1 MIIRSS
7 SDTVIIV
14 IIIISINYDSS
25 LDNHCNLL
33 DIPSSQD
40 VDPLLGYLLSALIS
54 HACCLTPNRY
64 QYQYNRQYY
73 LNMDHYTTTMIH
85 ILVNYRFQIILDD
98 LILHIL
104 RSRSLKYGPLT
115 IIFHLN
121 QIEGFISNDHYCM
134 TT

>member
-33 DIPSSQD
+33 DIPSSTD

-54 HACCLTPNRY
+54 PTLAA
-64 QYQYNRQYY
+64 
-73 LNMDHYTTTMIH
+73 
-85 ILVNYRFQIILDD
+85 
-98 LILHIL
+98 
-104 RSRSLKYGPLT
+104 
-115 IIFHLN
+115 
-121 QIEGFISNDHYCM
+121 
-134 TT
+134 